1 MIGQP
6 APDFSATADD
16 GQIISLSRLRGSW
29 AVLYFYPKDNTPGCS
44 IEANKFE
51 QALPEFQALGATVIG
66 VSTDSSASHSKF
78 REKCNLTFPLLPDTD
93 KSISK
98 AYGVLGGLTGLLGV
112 ADRQTFLIDPEGK
125 VAQHWKRV
133 NPMLHAVEVKREL
146 EEQIKTVRA

>member
-6 APDFSATADD
+6 APDFSATADN
-16 GQIISLSRLRGSW
+16 GETVSLSSLRGSW
-29 AVLYFYPKDNTPGCS
+29 AVLYFYPKDSTPGCS

-51 QALPEFQALGATVIG
+51 QALPEFTALGARVIG
-66 VSTDSSASHSKF
+66 VSTDSSGSHAKF

-93 KSISK
+93 KTISK

-112 ADRQTFLIDPEGK
+112 ADRQTFLIDPDGT

-133 NPMLHAVEVKREL
+133 NPMTHAVEVQREL
-146 EEQIKTVRA
+146 EGRVGASRA

>member
-1 MIGQP
+1 MIGQA

-16 GQIISLSRLRGSW
+16 GQTISLSSLRGAW

-51 QALPEFQALGATVIG
+51 QALPEFKALGATVIG
-66 VSTDSSASHSKF
+66 VSTDSSASHTKF

-93 KSISK
+93 KTISK
-98 AYGVLGGLTGLLGV
+98 AYGVMGGLTGMLGV

-133 NPMLHAVEVKREL
+133 NPMTHAVEVQREL
-146 EEQIKTVRA
+146 EGQIKAARA